1 MLLVLFSLFLHA
13 LLMPAFSLVQRP
25 HLGHPDASPAAR
37 RSPTHPHTCTKET
50 SSSAK
55 LLCECHSFGGV
66 LEPRYI
72 VGAEPLDQ

>member
-1 MLLVLFSLFLHA
+1 M
-13 LLMPAFSLVQRP
+13 
-25 HLGHPDASPAAR
+25 ASTPGSPR
-37 RSPTHPHTCTKET
+37 RFTRHTTLPYPPTHLDRNPKEPT
-50 SSSAK
+50 K